1 MRVLGEPYGP
11 EPHNGLL
18 YGYEG
23 TNITWEKTV
32 KGARTQL
39 IDALSAFGRL
49 DAHLREK
56 QRPLVDR
63 RFSYF

>member
-23 TNITWEKTV
+23 TNITEERAV
-32 KGARTQL
+32 KGAKTQL
-39 IDALSAFGRL
+39 IDALIESYRL
-49 DAHLREK
+49 SRA
-56 QRPLVDR
+56 
-63 RFSYF
+63 